1 MRNTRSWPWL
11 TVKGSGIAD
20 INKNMEE
27 RRMKVFNLEAAK
39 TGKPVCTRDGR
50 MVRIICFDRKSL
62 NNHFPML
69 ALIDDGDGEEV
80 LESYQENGKNGFSAS
95 DRDLFMLPEKH
106 EGWVNILCN
115 DDNGIYA
122 GHTVYATKVLA
133 EESARYMNE
142 AKLVATVKIEWEE

>member
-1 MRNTRSWPWL
+1 
-11 TVKGSGIAD
+11 
-20 INKNMEE
+20 
-27 RRMKVFNLEAAK
+27 
-39 TGKPVCTRDGR
+39 
-50 MVRIICFDRKSL
+50 
-62 NNHFPML
+62 ML

-80 LESYQENGKNGFSAS
+80 LESYQENGKNGFSTS
-95 DRDLFMLPEKH
+95 ERDLFMLPEKH